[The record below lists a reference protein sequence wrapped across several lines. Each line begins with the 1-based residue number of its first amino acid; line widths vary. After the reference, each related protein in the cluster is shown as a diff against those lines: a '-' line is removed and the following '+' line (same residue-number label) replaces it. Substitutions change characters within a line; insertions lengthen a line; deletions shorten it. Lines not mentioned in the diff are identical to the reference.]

1 MGLVPSHFKGNGRM
15 LGDWW
20 LVCVFARVVKEKGG
34 VNLGS
39 SLENN
44 RKMVTHWSLYEE
56 ELLLEG
62 R

>member
-1 MGLVPSHFKGNGRM
+1 M

-20 LVCVFARVVKEKGG
+20 PVCVFARVVKEKGG